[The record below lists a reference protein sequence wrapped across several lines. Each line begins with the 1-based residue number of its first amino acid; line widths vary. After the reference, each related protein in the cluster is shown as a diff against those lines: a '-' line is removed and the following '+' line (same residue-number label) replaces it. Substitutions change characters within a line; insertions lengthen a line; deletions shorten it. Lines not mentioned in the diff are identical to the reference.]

1 MSHPTPADSGMHP
14 EAGTTGQ
21 PTLAIPAPAP
31 AAPGTVP
38 GSGLA
43 NTVISP
49 VEQLARS
56 RAVVVRIVRMAFV
69 VLMATVTLLYILK
82 VDPRVAGEEPGFNV
96 VTGWYVPFVA
106 AILLSV
112 VVLLVDFFTP
122 QKKLSTIS
130 GLVLGI
136 ILGLLATFA
145 FGFVLDLLSQAWD
158 IKQPDLIGAIK
169 VLLGLSFCYLGVS
182 VVLQTQDEF
191 RLVIPYVEFAKQIR
205 GPKPLL
211 LDTSALIDS
220 RILDVAPTGFIQV
233 PMIVPRFV
241 IAELQALAD
250 SSEKLKR
257 AKGKRGLETVNRL
270 QRLRTMGVG
279 LDVTIDESPVPGK
292 SVDQMLVELAR
303 ITPAGILTADAAL
316 ARVAAIENVSVLNL
330 NDLANALKPALVT
343 GTSLTVEIVRLGE
356 HAGQGVGYLD
366 DGTMI
371 VVDNAAHAVG
381 SAVPAEVTTSLTT
394 SAGRL
399 IFARYAGP
407 RQAIPD
413 GPASGQGAAAHDEDA
428 SAADGGNEPA
438 STTEAQARNTEQAA
452 LITEDAA
459 TGSGGTSLA
468 PKTVN
473 PPGVNSP
480 APKPGPFGP
489 KRFERNPSR
498 NPRR

>member
-1 MSHPTPADSGMHP
+1 MSHPTPADSGASMG
-14 EAGTTGQ
+14 AGSAPAGQ
-21 PTLAIPAPAP
+21 PPPPPPPPPPIPPTP
-31 AAPGTVP
+31 TFAPG
-38 GSGLA
+38 GGLA
-43 NTVISP
+43 STVVSP

-82 VDPRVAGEEPGFNV
+82 VDPRIAGEEPGFNV
-96 VTGWYVPFVA
+96 VTGWYVPFIA

-145 FGFVLDLLSQAWD
+145 LGFVLDLLSQAWD

-182 VVLQTQDEF
+182 VVLQTQDDF

-241 IAELQALAD
+241 IAELQTLAD
-250 SSEKLKR
+250 SPEKLKR

-270 QRLRTMGVG
+270 QRLRSMGIA
-279 LDVTIDESPVPGK
+279 LDVSIDESPVPGK

-407 RQAIPD
+407 RPT
-413 GPASGQGAAAHDEDA
+413 PAAGVDQGEEAADEQTDANESAAENSGGEPTPAADA
-428 SAADGGNEPA
+428 SSGTA
-438 STTEAQARNTEQAA
+438 S
-452 LITEDAA
+452 LP
-459 TGSGGTSLA
+459 

-480 APKPGPFGP
+480 APRPGPIGP
-489 KRFERNPSR
+489 KRFERNPQR